1 MKRNSIILLSLFMLC
16 SIWILYSCKKDF
28 AFDRI
33 KGLDW
38 NPDLAVPLVK
48 DSITFERALIETDTE
63 KNFYID
69 ENGEVSI
76 LFYFKNKAFC
86 IKANDLVSIPAL
98 DFSYKRQITTIEEQT
113 IKTQDFPIPP
123 ITFSVNL
130 AQSSPELIV
139 NELLVKKGKIIAN
152 SSHTFNNP
160 GYMSVTI
167 LNATK
172 NGNPFAS
179 TFGPFIKGIST
190 DTIDISGV
198 LFDLSATPNIL
209 SMQIGGLIKQSENL
223 VAGDIIQTDY
233 TVLISEIETFK
244 GYLGQ
249 QTFTPLE
256 ESVKVTAFN
265 NAYVLG
271 EIYFTDPQV
280 SITIVN
286 SIGIPSAITIEHL
299 KAYNEASNVTL
310 DVTDRLGANAYF
322 EVPSPEFNAP
332 KPVTKTMDYTNENT
346 GNSMYDLFNLKP
358 DRVFFKIKNE
368 INPHGKTFN
377 FFSDNDSL
385 YADLKVRL
393 PLFGHF
399 DHLTLQDTFD
409 FSLNQQKEIEMV
421 EFKTKIKNGMPLMA
435 RMQVYF
441 TDSVYNKLDSL
452 TGTDNI
458 LIEEAPVDPTTFLPY
473 PGMFGVKDTSFFL
486 DKSRMDGI
494 VNARKIIVR
503 AVMNTSDGGAPNVKI
518 KAAQLLSLD
527 FSALVRLRKTISPGK

>member
-1 MKRNSIILLSLFMLC
+1 MKRNSVILLSAMLL
-16 SIWILYSCKKDF
+16 SSLWILHSCKKDF

-38 NPDLAVPLVK
+38 NPNLAVPLVK

-98 DFSYKRQITTIEEQT
+98 DFSYDRTITSLEQQT
-113 IKTQDFPIPP
+113 IRIQDFPIPP
-123 ITFSVNL
+123 LSFSVNL
-130 AQSSPELIV
+130 AQSSPELVV
-139 NELLVKKGKIIAN
+139 NELLVNEGKIILN

-172 NGNPFAS
+172 NGTQFSA
-179 TFGPFIKGIST
+179 TIGPFIKGIST

-198 LFDLSATPNIL
+198 FFDLAATPNIV
-209 SMQIGGLIKQSENL
+209 SFQIGGLIKQSESL

-233 TVLISEIETFK
+233 TVLISKIGRFK

-271 EIYFTDPQV
+271 EIYFTDPRV

-286 SIGIPSAITIEHL
+286 SIGIPSAITVERL
-299 KAYNEASNVTL
+299 KAFNEASNVTL
-310 DVTDRLGANAYF
+310 DITDRLGANAYF
-322 EVPSPEFNAP
+322 EVPSPVYNGP

-368 INPHGKTFN
+368 INPNGKTIN
-377 FFSDNDSL
+377 FFTDTDSL
-385 YADLKVRL
+385 YADLNVRL

-409 FSLNQQKEIEMV
+409 FSLNQQNEIEMV

-441 TDSVYNKLDSL
+441 TDSAYNKLDSL
-452 TGTDNI
+452 TGADNI
-458 LIEEAPVDPTTFLPY
+458 LIEEAPVDPATFLPY
-473 PGMFGVKDTSFFL
+473 PGMYGIKDTSFFL
-486 DKSRMDGI
+486 DQARMEGLI
-494 VNARKIIVR
+494 NAKKIIVR
-503 AVMNTSDGGAPNVKI
+503 AVMNSSNNGVPNVKI
-518 KAAQLLSLD
+518 KAAQLLDLD